1 MMEGEGH
8 GHSRVL
14 RRVLYGPAGC
24 HTFIE
29 LRLSPF
35 DRFVESHAINAV

>member
-1 MMEGEGH
+1 MDTAVFFG
-8 GHSRVL
+8 VCF
-14 RRVLYGPAGC
+14 YGPAGC